1 MESLFYYWDQ
11 NYTSAIIYNFLLL
24 IALFSSLRIFAG
36 VISGM
41 SFNREI
47 LKRNNPAFGISI
59 SGISLALCIML
70 SGVLNIKPTATV
82 EEATLVTLG
91 YGLVGIVLML
101 TARVIFDDVSL
112 PHISLKRKVAQ
123 GNIAAGILDAGNV
136 LATAL
141 IIRVIMVW
149 ITDTSWESFLILF
162 SAFVIS
168 QTVLALYTYV
178 QKFSYQRKYRDKFD
192 AQIMDEANVA
202 LAMRFTGKRIGA
214 AFAIMAASHLLPYE
228 LEAAAPQLLLWAV
241 LSCLMLFI
249 MTISAF
255 ICEKIV
261 LYKININHEVIINK
275 NIAVGCMQ
283 AAIYISFGFLIA
295 ELLI

>member
-11 NYTSAIIYNFLLL
+11 NYTYAIFYNFILLMV
-24 IALFSSLRIFAG
+24 LFSSMRLFTG
-36 VISGM
+36 VVSGV

-59 SGISLALCIML
+59 SGISLAMCIML
-70 SGVLNIKPTATV
+70 SGVLNIKPTASI

-91 YGLVGIVLML
+91 YGLVGIALMVA
-101 TARVIFDDVSL
+101 ARVLFDDISL
-112 PHISLKRKVAQ
+112 PHTSLKRKVSQ

-136 LATAL
+136 VTTAL

-162 SAFVIS
+162 SAFIIS
-168 QTVLALYTYV
+168 QAVLSAYTYL
-178 QKFSYQRKYRDKFD
+178 QKYAHKYKERGKFES
-192 AQIMDEANVA
+192 QIMERSNTA
-202 LAMRFTGKRIGA
+202 LAIRFTGKRIGA
-214 AFAIMAASHLLPYE
+214 AFSIMAASHVLPYE
-228 LEAAAPQLLLWAV
+228 LEAAATQLLLWAV
-241 LSCLMLFI
+241 LSILMLVI
-249 MTISAF
+249 MAISAF

-261 LYKININHEVIINK
+261 LYKININHEILNRG